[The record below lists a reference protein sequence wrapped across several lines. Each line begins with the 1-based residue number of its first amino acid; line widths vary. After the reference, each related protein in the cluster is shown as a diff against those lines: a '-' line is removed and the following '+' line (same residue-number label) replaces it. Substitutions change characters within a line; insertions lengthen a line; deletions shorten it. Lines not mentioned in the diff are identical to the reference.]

1 MKHPIWK
8 LFLHLAFCCGFA
20 LHNVHASPQSNEP
33 EVRQLWQLLDYVAV
47 DYAGAVQNG
56 SVISEMEYKE
66 MQEFSERARS
76 QVIALPPHASHAA
89 LTSIVTRLQQAV
101 ARKDPPLR
109 VSELARD
116 ANKLLLA
123 AYPFP
128 VAPRSVPELSR
139 GATLYKAQCASC
151 HGAAGAG
158 DGPLATRLE
167 PKPIAFTDR
176 ERARSRSLM
185 ALHQVISQG
194 VADTSMQAFAS
205 LGRTQD
211 SEKIGR

>member
-8 LFLHLAFCCGFA
+8 LFLHLAFCYGFA

-128 VAPRSVPELSR
+128 VAPRCTRRSARPATARPEPVTALSQR
-139 GATLYKAQCASC
+139 GLNRSQ
-151 HGAAGAG
+151 
-158 DGPLATRLE
+158 
-167 PKPIAFTDR
+167 
-176 ERARSRSLM
+176 SRSPTG
-185 ALHQVISQG
+185 SG
-194 VADTSMQAFAS
+194 
-205 LGRTQD
+205 LGRAHSWHYT
-211 SEKIGR
+211 R